1 MAGMTYTEDR
11 ATFEDQIF
19 QPPRTARLMAEASR
33 YVSRMEAADR
43 EAFMRITFERF
54 YELRNMLKCSD
65 DIRRYW
71 IVALN
76 AAAAT
81 RQFWKIWFTWHE
93 YKWVKGKEWRGR
105 DCYA

>member
-1 MAGMTYTEDR
+1 MIYTEDR

-43 EAFMRITFERF
+43 DAFMRTAFERF
-54 YELRNMLKCSD
+54 YELRNKIQTSD
-65 DIRRYW
+65 GIRRYW
-71 IVALN
+71 VEALN
-76 AAAAT
+76 QTAAT
-81 RQFWKIWFTWHE
+81 RPFWKIWFTWHE
-93 YKWVKGKEWRGR
+93 FKWVRGSEWRGR